1 MPAADHEDEDDH
13 YHAVDQNDIWA
24 SGDDDG
30 DNSDNDRAAEEAAS
44 ESISVD
50 GDNEAGNQGSGDMV
64 LSEYE
69 RIRRDNIAELEVKV
83 KAVMNGERSQN
94 Y

>member
-1 MPAADHEDEDDH
+1 MEPEPSPAKK
-13 YHAVDQNDIWA
+13 
-24 SGDDDG
+24 SG
-30 DNSDNDRAAEEAAS
+30 DNSDNDGAAEETAS

-69 RIRRDNIAELEVKV
+69 RIRR
-83 KAVMNGERSQN
+83 
-94 Y
+94 